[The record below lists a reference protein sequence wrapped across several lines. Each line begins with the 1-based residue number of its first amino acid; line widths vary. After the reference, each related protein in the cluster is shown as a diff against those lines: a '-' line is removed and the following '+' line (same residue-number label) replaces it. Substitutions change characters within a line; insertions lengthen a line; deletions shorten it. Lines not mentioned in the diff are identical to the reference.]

1 MSAKDLIPFTKGDPR
16 INRKGR
22 PKTLKALRKLIQK
35 IGAEDYDGNPE
46 WTNIETLLR
55 AMMRS
60 KNSADHIGILKYGW
74 GEPSQATA
82 MLNVDMSTLSDEAV
96 ARIAAGED
104 VLTVIAGKGTGRER
118 EAQTADANTSANRGA
133 QS

>member
-1 MSAKDLIPFTKGDPR
+1 MDEKQRENKGHQNLIPFKKGDPN

-22 PKTLKALRKLIQK
+22 PKTLKGLRKLIQK
-35 IGAEDYDGNPE
+35 IGAEDYENNPE

-74 GEPSQATA
+74 GEPAQTSSL
-82 MLNVDMSTLSDEAV
+82 LNIDLSKLSDESV
-96 ARIAAGED
+96 ARIAAGEAFAAF
-104 VLTVIAGKGTGRER
+104 TSMIA
-118 EAQTADANTSANRGA
+118 
-133 QS
+133 